1 MGARMSRSRGRRTAV
16 KTSTGARS
24 AASRRFEPALIRSV
38 TAGWLLPV
46 LILLVLS
53 CLVLMALVTSP
64 QGRPVRLVPGAASST
79 QTLVCGGGIPGI
91 QLVTTA
97 APAGAAAVPDQS
109 MVISGEVAGDA
120 RKFASQWAKG
130 PGAFAFATCAQPRAN
145 WWVIGAGGS
154 QTHPSRMII
163 DNPRSGTAIVD
174 ISALSSSGPVAA
186 PGLRGIAIDPGRRL
200 VVDLAQMIPSASD
213 LAVRVNATRG
223 LVTVTT
229 VEEWSHT
236 VIGKPKAEWVP
247 GQPAAARELVITGL
261 PPQTN
266 RASLIVAN
274 PSDSEVIVKVLAIGS
289 SGTFAPKGAASLSVP
304 AASVGALDVSSAFD
318 GKPIAFKLLSES
330 PVSATVRSVVQGD
343 QTYGQVATGFVGSS
357 QIGLPLRAQS
367 KVLVS
372 SVGRSGRLEIQAFD
386 QAHQPLGEPI
396 SRTVDAGT
404 SSAIDLPAGT
414 VEVMVS
420 SDSTSLVSGLIV
432 LHGKG
437 VSGGAFTPPAEV
449 GSRPKVLPG
458 W

>member
-24 AASRRFEPALIRSV
+24 AASRRFEPALTRSV

-79 QTLVCGGGIPGI
+79 QTLVCGGGIPGT

-154 QTHPSRMII
+154 QTHPSSMII

-274 PSDSEVIVKVLAIGS
+274 PTDSEVIVKVLAIGS
-289 SGTFAPKGAASLSVP
+289 SGTFAPKGAANLSVP
-304 AASVGALDVSSAFD
+304 AASVGTLDVSSAFD
-318 GKPIAFKLLSES
+318 GKPIALKLLSES

-343 QTYGQVATGFVGSS
+343 QTYGQVATGFAGSS
-357 QIGLPLRAQS
+357 QMGLPLGAQS
-367 KVLVS
+367 KVIVS
-372 SVGRSGRLEIQAFD
+372 SLGRSGQLQVQAFD
-386 QAHQPLGEPI
+386 QTRQPLGEPI

-404 SSAIDLPAGT
+404 TLAIDLPAGAAA
-414 VEVMVS
+414 VKVS
-420 SDSTSLVSGLIV
+420 GDSPNLVSGLFA

-437 VSGGAFTPPAEV
+437 ASSGAFQPPAEV
-449 GSRPKVLPG
+449 SGRPRVLPG

>member
-1 MGARMSRSRGRRTAV
+1 
-16 KTSTGARS
+16 
-24 AASRRFEPALIRSV
+24 
-38 TAGWLLPV
+38 
-46 LILLVLS
+46 
-53 CLVLMALVTSP
+53 
-64 QGRPVRLVPGAASST
+64 
-79 QTLVCGGGIPGI
+79 
-91 QLVTTA
+91 
-97 APAGAAAVPDQS
+97 
-109 MVISGEVAGDA
+109 
-120 RKFASQWAKG
+120 
-130 PGAFAFATCAQPRAN
+130 
-145 WWVIGAGGS
+145 
-154 QTHPSRMII
+154 MII